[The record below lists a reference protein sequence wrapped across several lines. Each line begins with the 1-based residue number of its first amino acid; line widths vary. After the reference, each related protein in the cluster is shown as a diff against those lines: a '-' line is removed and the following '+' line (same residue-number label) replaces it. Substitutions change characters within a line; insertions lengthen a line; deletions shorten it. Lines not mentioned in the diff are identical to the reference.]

1 MSTRTAAPTGRDTAH
16 SGALAG
22 SIGFDWVMSVL
33 CGVFLGGLF
42 LDGWAHTHGRV
53 DNTFFTPWHAVLYS
67 GYLLVALFLIATTG
81 WNRRRGY
88 SWLRALPPGYDWSLV
103 GVLLWVPGGLAD
115 LLWHE
120 LFGFEA
126 SVDALLSPPHL
137 VLALG
142 YGLMASGPLRAA
154 WRRPDRWSGRWRRVL
169 PALLSL
175 TFLLSLITFF
185 TQIAHPMANL
195 WGHGAGPASRGLASV
210 AAELGVTGL
219 LLEAMILTGTI
230 LSLVRRFVLPFGA
243 LTVMI
248 GINGALM
255 GVLYEHGEYPVA
267 QVLAMVAGGLIADLL
282 LRLLKPGG
290 GMVRLRIFAFAVPTV
305 LYLLYFIVLRFVEGL
320 WWTIHLSAG
329 TIVLAGI
336 LGWLLSYVAAPPEE
350 PNGTAP
356 ATRGS
361 HAG

>member
-1 MSTRTAAPTGRDTAH
+1 MTTLTATSAGRDTAR
-16 SGALAG
+16 SGAPPG

-67 GYLLVALFLIATTG
+67 GYLLVALFLFGSTG

-88 SWLRALPPGYDWSLV
+88 AWLRALPPGYAWSLV

-120 LFGFEA
+120 IFGFEA

-154 WRRPDRWSGRWRRVL
+154 WHRPDRWSGRWSRL
-169 PALLSL
+169 FPALLSL

-195 WGHGAGPASRGLASV
+195 WGHGSGPASRGLASL

-219 LLEAMILTGTI
+219 LLEALILTGAI
-230 LSLVRRFVLPFGA
+230 LLLVRRFSLPFGA

-248 GINGALM
+248 GINAALM

-267 QVLAMVAGGLIADLL
+267 QVLAMVAAGLITDVL
-282 LRLLKPGG
+282 LRVLEPGR
-290 GMVRLRIFAFAVPTV
+290 GMVRLRVFAFAVPTV
-305 LYLLYFIVLRFVEGL
+305 PYLLYFVVVRVVDGL

-329 TIVLAGI
+329 TIVLAGL
-336 LGWLLSYVAAPPEE
+336 LGWLWSYVAAPPAE
-350 PNGTAP
+350 PN
-356 ATRGS
+356 R
-361 HAG
+361 